1 MNTTNHSARQL
12 SYTVN
17 QAAAQLGIGR
27 TSIYALIKIGELT
40 PIKLRQ
46 RTLLLHDDLVAMIER
61 LNPANSN
68 D

>member
-1 MNTTNHSARQL
+1 MDNTINAARQL

-46 RTLLLHDDLVAMIER
+46 RTLLRHDDLVALLER
-61 LNPANSN
+61 MHPANSQ
-68 D
+68 

>member
-1 MNTTNHSARQL
+1 MSNTNQAAQQL
-12 SYTVN
+12 SYTVK
-17 QAAAQLGIGR
+17 QAVAVLGIGR
-27 TSIYALIKIGELT
+27 TSIYELIKTGDLT

-46 RTLLLHDDLVAMIER
+46 RTLLLHDDLVAMLER

>member
-1 MNTTNHSARQL
+1 MADTNNAACQL

-27 TSIYALIKIGELT
+27 TSMYALIKTGDLT

-46 RTLLLHDDLVAMIER
+46 RTLLRHDDLVAMLER
-61 LNPANSN
+61 MNPANS
-68 D
+68 

>member
-1 MNTTNHSARQL
+1 MADTNNAARQL

-27 TSIYALIKIGELT
+27 TSIYALIKTGDLT

-46 RTLLLHDDLVAMIER
+46 RTLLRHEDLVALLER
-61 LNPANSN
+61 MNPANT
-68 D
+68 

>member
-1 MNTTNHSARQL
+1 MADTINAARQL
-12 SYTVN
+12 SYTVK

-27 TSIYALIKIGELT
+27 TSIYELIKTGDLT

-46 RTLLLHDDLVAMIER
+46 RTLLLHDDLVAMLEQ
-61 LNPANSN
+61 LTHANSN

>member
-1 MNTTNHSARQL
+1 MDNTINAARQL

-46 RTLLLHDDLVAMIER
+46 RTLLRHEDLVALLER
-61 LNPANSN
+61 MHPANAR
-68 D
+68 

>member
-1 MNTTNHSARQL
+1 MADTNNAARQL

-27 TSIYALIKIGELT
+27 TSMYALIKTGDLT

-46 RTLLLHDDLVAMIER
+46 RTLLRHDDLVAMLER
-61 LNPANSN
+61 MNPTNS
-68 D
+68 

>member
-1 MNTTNHSARQL
+1 MSNTNQTAQQL

-27 TSIYALIKIGELT
+27 TSIYELIKTGDLT

-46 RTLLLHDDLVAMIER
+46 RTLLRHDDLVAMLQR
-61 LNPANSN
+61 MTPANSH
-68 D
+68 

>member
-1 MNTTNHSARQL
+1 MAETTNAARQL

-27 TSIYALIKIGELT
+27 TSLYALIKTGDLT

-46 RTLLLHDDLVAMIER
+46 RTLLRHDDLVAMLER
-61 LNPANSN
+61 MTPANSE
-68 D
+68 

>member
-1 MNTTNHSARQL
+1 MADTNNAARQL

-27 TSIYALIKIGELT
+27 TSMYALIKTGDLT

-46 RTLLLHDDLVAMIER
+46 RTLLRHEDLVALLER
-61 LNPANSN
+61 MNPANSQ
-68 D
+68 